1 MEIRKLPINDKPSI
15 YTCIHHAYPVAII
28 ESKELAFI
36 NIVDY
41 SETKWNTITNGTSIR
56 CSKDDIV
63 IYDNLEDMESDTIF
77 WGECEGIREL
87 IVKIDYIKQIDTS
100 YFIDFFA
107 FGTDLESE
115 ILAED
120 KSRGFRWNPFG
131 IFIGKKMYYYDT
143 KVYVYIKIQC
153 INSGIVGF
161 TSKDGK
167 EWRIIGEIICD
178 ESKRSRLGIHYHA
191 GKNRFSIWKKMNLI
205 QLTYNE
211 DDPYKGIYLDYFCFP
226 RKNIDNSYFWF
237 GNFIDTYYDVIY
249 DVLDCFDS
257 IHTYIRWNICH
268 QFYVNICLDEFYVPE
283 RSVYG
288 KEHYKHYNLFY
299 GFNDEEKVY
308 YVMGYGVKSIPVVSM
323 VPYDVLTE
331 ENILSENLIR
341 YKFST
346 STVNPLQFNL
356 QVVKNGIYELLNDID
371 SSEKYAGLC
380 TNENLVYGLSI
391 LKKFVIT
398 EKGKK
403 NIRNDKRIAF
413 GLCEHARL
421 MKERIEFL
429 IENDYLRT
437 ERAEELIYKADKAVQ
452 ITKNLL
458 GLILKNSMKT
468 IETKIIDHT
477 VMDLYDTNKSLYQMI
492 LEDF

>member
-1 MEIRKLPINDKPSI
+1 M
-15 YTCIHHAYPVAII
+15 V
-28 ESKELAFI
+28 
-36 NIVDY
+36 
-41 SETKWNTITNGTSIR
+41 
-56 CSKDDIV
+56 
-63 IYDNLEDMESDTIF
+63 ED
-77 WGECEGIREL
+77 
-87 IVKIDYIKQIDTS
+87 
-100 YFIDFFA
+100 
-107 FGTDLESE
+107 
-115 ILAED
+115 
-120 KSRGFRWNPFG
+120 
-131 IFIGKKMYYYDT
+131 
-143 KVYVYIKIQC
+143 
-153 INSGIVGF
+153 
-161 TSKDGK
+161 
-167 EWRIIGEIICD
+167 
-178 ESKRSRLGIHYHA
+178 
-191 GKNRFSIWKKMNLI
+191 
-205 QLTYNE
+205 
-211 DDPYKGIYLDYFCFP
+211 
-226 RKNIDNSYFWF
+226 
-237 GNFIDTYYDVIY
+237 
-249 DVLDCFDS
+249 
-257 IHTYIRWNICH
+257 